1 MRCRTRDARRRGAV
15 QVRVQAEYGNG
26 SQRKRMGTRA
36 TSDGC
41 ICAIQHTTCTPGI
54 QRAHLTLRHTTSTP
68 GIATCTPGMQRAHLT
83 CNVHTWYCNKH
94 TWHATCT
101 PGMQHTTHSW
111 HATSTPGIQR
121 AHLACGTQ
129 NAQLADDAQRRHCQH
144 TGPMGRW
151 ADRSGTSD
159 GEAVELAV
167 KRRGDRRAD
176 ARLAH
181 ARRPDLPCGMGY
193 RAARIGYH
201 GMPTAVPG
209 R

>member
-1 MRCRTRDARRRGAV
+1 MLARRGRAWPRLWIGAVSAQCLSAIGERLCVAAQLRCRTRDARRRGAV

-54 QRAHLTLRHTTSTP
+54 QRAHLAYNVHTWHT
-68 GIATCTPGMQRAHLT
+68 TCTPGMHRAHLAY
-83 CNVHTWYCNKH
+83 NEH
-94 TWHATCT
+94 TWHA
-101 PGMQHTTHSW
+101 
-111 HATSTPGIQR
+111 AY
-121 AHLACGTQ
+121 

-144 TGPMGRW
+144 TGPMG
-151 ADRSGTSD
+151 RSGTSD

>member
-1 MRCRTRDARRRGAV
+1 MLARRGRAWPRLWIGAV
-15 QVRVQAEYGNG
+15 SAQCLSAIGERLCVAAQHAMPNARCTEERSGAGESTGRV
-26 SQRKRMGTRA
+26 RKRIAEKTNGHTGNLRR
-36 TSDGC
+36 

-54 QRAHLTLRHTTSTP
+54 QRAHLAYNVHTWHT
-68 GIATCTPGMQRAHLT
+68 TCTPGMQRAHLT
-83 CNVHTWYCNKH
+83 CIVH
-94 TWHATCT
+94 TWHAA
-101 PGMQHTTHSW
+101 HKTHSW
-111 HATSTPGIQR
+111 QTTHNV
-121 AHLACGTQ
+121 GTVNTQ
-129 NAQLADDAQRRHCQH
+129 
-144 TGPMGRW
+144 GRW